1 MELTTELNDLRK
13 IKPLPKIPNHKPTFM
28 DDYLDMYQLYYTT
41 DPSLNYVNSPY
52 SLDVLAQMAQY
63 TEHVQSKDIPLLP
76 IDASSITGELFS
88 VSETY
93 FQPSPASSRIPSPW
107 STSSSK
113 RSRER
118 VERISTGSVPT
129 LSVTL
134 SQVTNEVEYSKADIH
149 SLAQIRLNIKLYR
162 RMAIKTRDQGTQMA
176 YAKYLLSMAKVCP
189 VGSKDTQEALVDEA
203 SYWIQ
208 RLTKVG
214 CPEALFIKAKWYLL
228 GPQADFARGHEQVQE
243 NKALRYFERA
253 SKAGWA
259 EANYELAQIW
269 KRRGCYQKAIQY
281 YERGAKENHTPS
293 IYKMAKIMLRG
304 QLESTKNLEK
314 GLEYLQRAA
323 DMKDSESAEAA
334 FVLGCIY
341 ANDLERVGIQ
351 KDIPSVYEDINKSAK
366 DNLAFQYLKKSF
378 NDGYPDAIH
387 YMGQILEIGILGQGC
402 DEPCWICLVYTFK
415 VFQDYYRLKKKMRSN
430 GVNDLQI

>member
-1 MELTTELNDLRK
+1 
-13 IKPLPKIPNHKPTFM
+13 M